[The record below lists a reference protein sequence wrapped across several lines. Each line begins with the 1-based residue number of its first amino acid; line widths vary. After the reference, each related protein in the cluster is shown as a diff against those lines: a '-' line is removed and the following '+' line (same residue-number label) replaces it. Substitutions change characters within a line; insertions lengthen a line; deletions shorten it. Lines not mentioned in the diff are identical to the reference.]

1 MALSFEELTKL
12 AKQAVRAEH
21 GTAVNFSFN
30 GKQETYTAE
39 QVNEVLREEI
49 RGLIGYENGKP
60 NYYMWKDNQT
70 RIFALISEALD
81 EVIPERVDKVYM
93 QFADVRHVD
102 QGEKAIFRIRVTEA
116 SKRRARTFVTR
127 GALAGRYETFMLD
140 GGEMEVKAGAIVS
153 AARIGFEEFLD
164 GRWQLSDFTSII
176 LDEFDYFIA
185 REVSKALVA
194 MVDEIPEVNKAVVNG
209 FDEEIMDEL
218 LAIADSYGRAT
229 IYCTQSFA
237 NKMIPA
243 DARFSDRMKDQLW
256 NDGWLGNYKGHTVA
270 ILQQG
275 LVDETNKEFVVDPA
289 FAYIIPTGT
298 EKPIKIVFEGQLLL
312 RTVTDND
319 DWSTD
324 VQMYHKVGV
333 GTVAEMG
340 QLNWICVYQNS
351 ALTTATRVKEIE
363 DDEGEEGE
371 TTNP

>member
-21 GTAVNFSFN
+21 GTAVNFSFD

-39 QVNEVLREEI
+39 QVNEVLRAEV
-49 RGLIGYENGKP
+49 RNLIGYENGKP

-194 MVDEIPEVNKAVVNG
+194 MVEEVPEVNKATVNG

-243 DARFSDRMKDQLW
+243 DARFSNEMKNKLW
-256 NDGWLGNYKGHTVA
+256 NDGWLGDYKGHAVV

-275 LVDETNKEFVVDPA
+275 LVDETNQQTGISNPFVCHYV
-289 FAYIIPTGT
+289 FNSIMIRQQ
-298 EKPIKIVFEGQLLL
+298 IVFQKSRESLVLTDFFDWNPVHSL
-312 RTVTDND
+312 SYTHCITITVQHLCAS
-319 DWSTD
+319 WLHQI
-324 VQMYHKVGV
+324 VQSDFVTFH
-333 GTVAEMG
+333 
-340 QLNWICVYQNS
+340 S
-351 ALTTATRVKEIE
+351 F
-363 DDEGEEGE
+363 
-371 TTNP
+371 